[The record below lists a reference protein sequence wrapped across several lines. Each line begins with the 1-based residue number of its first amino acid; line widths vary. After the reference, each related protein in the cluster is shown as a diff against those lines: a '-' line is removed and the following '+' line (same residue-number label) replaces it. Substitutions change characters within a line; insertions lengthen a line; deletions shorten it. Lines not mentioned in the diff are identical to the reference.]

1 MVAALL
7 AAAMTTFDSTINRF
21 ARNDEEARH
30 DNASVLATNRSE
42 WFFVNLLRFDKRSS
56 PNPFFLA
63 LYTSISFPIV
73 FF

>member
-1 MVAALL
+1 VSIFYFLNFQNCLPSGGRGFVVAALL

-42 WFFVNLLRFDKRSS
+42 
-56 PNPFFLA
+56 
-63 LYTSISFPIV
+63 
-73 FF
+73 